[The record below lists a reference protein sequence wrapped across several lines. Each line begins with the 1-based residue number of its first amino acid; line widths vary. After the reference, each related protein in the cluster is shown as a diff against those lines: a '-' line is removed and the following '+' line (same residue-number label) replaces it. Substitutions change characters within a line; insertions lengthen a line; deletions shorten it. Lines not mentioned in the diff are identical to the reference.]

1 MVKIFT
7 QNGFREEAY
16 GCGFQMKASRAFVEK
31 HGKKQI
37 EDICREIMIR
47 FREEPETVPAFSC
60 RRQHNLSVKAPV
72 WDRLKFLSKQRGL
85 SVNGFVRESLHC
97 KFLKRAEPVEV
108 RASKSVSCLLSLSP
122 YEEKLLDQWKEM
134 NGSTFTAYLSTLAS
148 LTQPL
153 PHADLVALSP
163 VQALTLYPAPELYE
177 AFSHS
182 ARVYGYLAAPLIRQI
197 LAFLDRPFDPQRLQ
211 DRYLD
216 WLTGGYITQTLIPSS
231 HERGSHA

>member
-7 QNGFREEAY
+7 KDGFREEVY
-16 GCGFQMKASRAFVEK
+16 GCGFQVKASRAFVEK

-72 WDRLKFLSKQRGL
+72 WDRLKFLAKQRGL
-85 SVNGFVRESLHC
+85 SINSFVRESLHC
-97 KFLKRAEPVEV
+97 KLLKRAEPVAV

-148 LTQPL
+148 LTRPL
-153 PHADLVALSP
+153 PHADLVTLSP
-163 VQALTLYPAPELYE
+163 VQALTLYPAPELQE

-182 ARVYGYLAAPLIRQI
+182 ARVYGYLAAPLIRQV

-216 WLTGGYITQTLIPSS
+216 WLTGGYITQTLTPSS
-231 HERGSHA
+231 YERGSHA

>member
-7 QNGFREEAY
+7 KNGFREEVY
-16 GCGFQMKASRAFVEK
+16 GCGFQVKASRAFVEK

-47 FREEPETVPAFSC
+47 FKEEPETVPAFSC

-72 WDRLKFLSKQRGL
+72 WDRLKFLSKQRGF
-85 SVNGFVRESLHC
+85 SVNSFVRESLHC
-97 KFLKRAEPVEV
+97 KLLKRAEPVEV

-134 NGSTFTAYLSTLAS
+134 NGSTFSAYLSTLAS
-148 LTQPL
+148 LTRPL
-153 PHADLVALSP
+153 PDTDLVALRP
-163 VQALTLYPAPELYE
+163 MRALTLYPDPEFQE

-182 ARVYGYLAAPLIRQI
+182 ARVYGYLASSLFRQV
-197 LAFLDRPFDPQRLQ
+197 LAFMDRPFDPKRVQ

-216 WLTGGYITQTLIPSS
+216 WLTGGFAHALSS
-231 HERGSHA
+231 

>member
-7 QNGFREEAY
+7 KDGFREEAY
-16 GCGFQMKASRAFVEK
+16 GCGFQVKASRPFVDK

-47 FREEPETVPAFSC
+47 FREEPETVPAFSG
-60 RRQHNLSVKAPV
+60 RRQHTLSVKAPV

-85 SVNGFVRESLHC
+85 SVNGLVRESLHC
-97 KFLKRAEPVEV
+97 KLLKRAEPVEV
-108 RASKSVSCLLSLSP
+108 RDSKSVSCLLSLSP

-153 PHADLVALSP
+153 PHADLVTLSP
-163 VQALTLYPAPELYE
+163 AQTLTLYPAPELQE
-177 AFSHS
+177 AFAHS

-197 LAFLDRPFDPQRLQ
+197 LAFMDRPFDPKRVQ
-211 DRYLD
+211 DRYLA
-216 WLTGGYITQTLIPSS
+216 WLTGGFAHALSS
-231 HERGSHA
+231 

>member
-1 MVKIFT
+1 MVQIFSKY
-7 QNGFREEAY
+7 GFREEGY
-16 GCGFQMKASRAFVEK
+16 GCGFQVKLSRAFVEK

-47 FREEPETVPAFSC
+47 FKEERETVPAFSC

-85 SVNGFVRESLHC
+85 SINSFVRESLHC
-97 KFLKRAEPVEV
+97 KLLKRAEPVEV

-134 NGSTFTAYLSTLAS
+134 NGSTFSAYLSTLAS

-153 PHADLVALSP
+153 PHADLVTLSP

-197 LAFLDRPFDPQRLQ
+197 LAFLDRPFDPQRLP

-216 WLTGGYITQTLIPSS
+216 WLTGGYAHALSS
-231 HERGSHA
+231 R

>member
-7 QNGFREEAY
+7 KDGFREEVY
-16 GCGFQMKASRAFVEK
+16 GCGLQVKVSRAFVEK
-31 HGKKQI
+31 HGKKPI

-60 RRQHNLSVKAPV
+60 RRQQNLSVKAPV
-72 WDRLKFLSKQRGL
+72 RDRLKFLSKQRGL
-85 SVNGFVRESLHC
+85 SVSGFVRESLHC
-97 KFLKRAEPVEV
+97 KLLKRAEPVEV

-148 LTQPL
+148 LTEPL
-153 PHADLVALSP
+153 PHADLVALFP
-163 VQALTLYPAPELYE
+163 AQALTLYPAPELYE

-211 DRYLD
+211 DRYLN
-216 WLTGGYITQTLIPSS
+216 WLVNGYITQTLTPSS
-231 HERGSHA
+231 YERGSHA